1 MKGYNGTIFAY
12 GQTGSGKTFTMVGDF
27 NNKSKGGIIPRSI
40 NYIYKEMNK
49 IINEE
54 GNPNNSKFSLYL
66 SFIQIYLESIQD
78 LLEPESKEIKI
89 REDPEKGV
97 YLEGV
102 QWVRCSSPDE
112 CAEIFHMG
120 EKNRATES
128 TRMNAHSSRSHAILI
143 LRIER
148 SIKVT
153 TKTKVK
159 NIKQASDR
167 IITCSH
173 LYLVDLAGSERVK
186 KTGATNM
193 RLEEAKKI
201 NASLL
206 ALGNVI
212 SALSDPKSTHI
223 SYRDSKLTR
232 LLQESLGGNAKTSL
246 IVTVSPSTYNTEET
260 ISSLFFA
267 LRAMKVQNKPK
278 INKTV
283 DYQALCVKLQED
295 LDKLNDEYG
304 KLKIEYEKVVTE
316 LDKIK
321 KGEKYLEI
329 KKTMNE
335 IEGEIDRVASNTLF
349 DYVKKQFSASA
360 MNANHILNQNSKMI
374 WQRNAADIRA
384 RVTSIIL
391 EAPNLVNDKKNEL
404 LGLIATYQDIPFEDE
419 ADSIFYKKDFD
430 KYLFVLGDLKIGE
443 ANKLNLTKLGM
454 IYNRK
459 LKELVENTYTKI
471 SASHKASFVKWCA
484 VLFESISNHI
494 QELNPT
500 LRDLVENIKIDTE
513 KITDLEGRQE
523 RLSEYISQIENL
535 MAWKIRG

>member
-1 MKGYNGTIFAY
+1 
-12 GQTGSGKTFTMVGDF
+12 MVGDF
-27 NNKSKGGIIPRSI
+27 NNKSKSGIIPRAI
-40 NYIYKEMNK
+40 NYIFKEMNEITK
-49 IINEE
+49 QE
-54 GNPNNSKFSLYL
+54 GANASGSKFSLYL

-78 LLEPESKEIKI
+78 LLDIESKEIKI
-89 REDPEKGV
+89 REDPDKGV

-186 KTGATNM
+186 KTGATSM

-201 NASLL
+201 NVSLL

-267 LRAMKVQNKPK
+267 LRAMKVQNKPI

-283 DYQALCVKLQED
+283 DYQALCIKLQED

-316 LDKIK
+316 LERIK
-321 KGEKYLEI
+321 KSEKYLEI
-329 KKTMNE
+329 QKSVGINN
-335 IEGEIDRVASNTLF
+335 GDF
-349 DYVKKQFSASA
+349 
-360 MNANHILNQNSKMI
+360 
-374 WQRNAADIRA
+374 
-384 RVTSIIL
+384 
-391 EAPNLVNDKKNEL
+391 PNLNNLNVGN
-404 LGLIATYQDIPFEDE
+404 
-419 ADSIFYKKDFD
+419 S
-430 KYLFVLGDLKIGE
+430 
-443 ANKLNLTKLGM
+443 NKT
-454 IYNRK
+454 
-459 LKELVENTYTKI
+459 
-471 SASHKASFVKWCA
+471 SSS
-484 VLFESISNHI
+484 
-494 QELNPT
+494 
-500 LRDLVENIKIDTE
+500 TE
-513 KITDLEGRQE
+513 KMEIFK
-523 RLSEYISQIENL
+523 N
-535 MAWKIRG
+535 